1 MGKNVENPLFS
12 PPELATL
19 TATIMH
25 VWFGPPV
32 DVQGPLNHTNRHT
45 SVPPEKS
52 PALLPPVPTRELRRI
67 RAYPAHARASAQR
80 TKV

>member
-25 VWFGPPV
+25 ARSGPPV
-32 DVQGPLNHTNRHT
+32 DVQGWCGGRPGP
-45 SVPPEKS
+45 SQVKV
-52 PALLPPVPTRELRRI
+52 LLLGQGQAI
-67 RAYPAHARASAQR
+67 
-80 TKV
+80 K

>member
-25 VWFGPPV
+25 AWFGPPV
-32 DVQGPLNHTNRHT
+32 DVQGSGYLVVGQITW
-45 SVPPEKS
+45 
-52 PALLPPVPTRELRRI
+52 
-67 RAYPAHARASAQR
+67 
-80 TKV
+80 